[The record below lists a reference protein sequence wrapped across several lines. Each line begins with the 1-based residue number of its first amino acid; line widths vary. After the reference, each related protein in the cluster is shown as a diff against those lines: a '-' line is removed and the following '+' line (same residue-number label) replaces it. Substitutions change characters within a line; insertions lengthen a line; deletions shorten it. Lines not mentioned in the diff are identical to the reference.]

1 MVGHLIWGQATWR
14 VRSPLPR
21 HKKEIGMASKGK
33 NYAISR
39 RRARRITKR
48 GLGITKM
55 RVCRLNWGGGPHPAK
70 GTQEL
75 D

>member
-1 MVGHLIWGQATWR
+1 
-14 VRSPLPR
+14 
-21 HKKEIGMASKGK
+21 MASKGK
-33 NYAISR
+33 NYEISR
-39 RRARRITKR
+39 RRCRRITKR